1 MPLNWRGWSELFYD
15 LDHQILIFYNKMLAE
30 LCQISEVN
38 RCESNKIDRQEGGMV
53 EGGSL
58 VWMLTQGIKCFVERD
73 DIRR

>member
-1 MPLNWRGWSELFYD
+1 
-15 LDHQILIFYNKMLAE
+15 MLAE

-38 RCESNKIDRQEGGMV
+38 RCESNKIDRQEEGGMV

-73 DIRR
+73 DIRK